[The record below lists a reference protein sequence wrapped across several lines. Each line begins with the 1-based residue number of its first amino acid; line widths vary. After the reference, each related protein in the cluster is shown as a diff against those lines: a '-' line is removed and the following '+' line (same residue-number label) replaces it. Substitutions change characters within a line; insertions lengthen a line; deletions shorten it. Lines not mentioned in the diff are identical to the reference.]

1 MSMMNWRRTYTLKAG
16 VRNQTGFLV
25 GNVESADQIA
35 LKIDFEIEK
44 ADVKSPNTGKITIWN
59 LSDDNLK
66 ILEQEKCIVELK
78 AGYDMTMPLALVG
91 AVASVTTSPD
101 NADRQTE
108 LQVAD
113 GLISVR
119 DIYITVSLN
128 GVVKSQDLY
137 ALIASEM
144 RLPIVFSEEL
154 AYVDLP
160 NGFSFVGKAK
170 DALQKV
176 ATYNGHIWSIQN
188 QIIQVTYSGRPL
200 SPIGYVLNS
209 STGLINVPK
218 RVTIETQSSKQ
229 TGWEVEFLLNPA
241 IGVNDVVRIES
252 KAVNGLFR
260 VQKITHKGDNYEGD
274 WISTAQVFEIK
285 APPVSASKSSTAP
298 GNVQT

>member
-137 ALIASEM
+137 ALIANEM
-144 RLPIVFSEEL
+144 GLPIVFAE
-154 AYVDLP
+154 
-160 NGFSFVGKAK
+160 
-170 DALQKV
+170 
-176 ATYNGHIWSIQN
+176 
-188 QIIQVTYSGRPL
+188 
-200 SPIGYVLNS
+200 
-209 STGLINVPK
+209 
-218 RVTIETQSSKQ
+218 
-229 TGWEVEFLLNPA
+229 
-241 IGVNDVVRIES
+241 
-252 KAVNGLFR
+252 
-260 VQKITHKGDNYEGD
+260 
-274 WISTAQVFEIK
+274 
-285 APPVSASKSSTAP
+285 
-298 GNVQT
+298 